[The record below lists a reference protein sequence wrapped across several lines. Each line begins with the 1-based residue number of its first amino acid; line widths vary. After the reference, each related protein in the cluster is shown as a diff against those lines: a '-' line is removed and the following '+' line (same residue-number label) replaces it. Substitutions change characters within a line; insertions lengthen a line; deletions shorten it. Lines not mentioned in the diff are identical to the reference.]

1 MSRVVELNPKNWK
14 KEVLQS
20 SKLVLVDFWHEKCQW
35 CKRLNPIINEAS
47 EHHKNVKFTKLNVL
61 VANENRK
68 LAIKNGVMGT
78 PTLMFFCKGRVIETT
93 VGFQPKNKFNQ
104 LIKDMKKK
112 GKTMFKSKHKTG
124 EKPRPKKINL

>member
-112 GKTMFKSKHKTG
+112 AKQCLNQSTKL
-124 EKPRPKKINL
+124 EKNPDQKK